1 MSMIMMLMIMICYLQ
16 LPAATQQVRSG
27 SLQTHVP
34 STTAAVLS
42 PRTSS
47 QLVGLTQS
55 TDPPKIISHGHVPRG
70 KVQHICITKFG

>member
-1 MSMIMMLMIMICYLQ
+1 MTMIMMLLMMMCYLQ
-16 LPAATQQVRSG
+16 LPAATQQVRTG
-27 SLQTHVP
+27 SLQPHVP

-55 TDPPKIISHGHVPRG
+55 ADPPKIISHGHVPRG
-70 KVQHICITKFG
+70 RVEHIRITEFG